1 MISRKPNNIEVII
14 MKTRKYRTL
23 DQFVESY
30 LRDNPDRVDHFLQ
43 IVLKEYEEDGDEK
56 SLLMALRQIAKAKG
70 GMTALSKGT
79 KLSRESLY
87 KSLSPNGNPT
97 LKTMKEVLGYFGYVL
112 TFKAASNHKKEKR
125 LVVE

>member
-1 MISRKPNNIEVII
+1 

-70 GMTALSKGT
+70 GVCSEKCV
-79 KLSRESLY
+79 
-87 KSLSPNGNPT
+87 NGNF
-97 LKTMKEVLGYFGYVL
+97 V
-112 TFKAASNHKKEKR
+112 
-125 LVVE
+125 